1 MASSLVQLL
10 LFSCF
15 ISISFSVAQTS
26 SKPKALVLPVSKD
39 ATTLQY
45 VTQLNMGTP
54 LAHKDF
60 VVNLGGRHL
69 WMDCDD
75 GSYVSSTY
83 KQSLCGSAPC
93 SVAKATCSGACL
105 PGHHR
110 PGCNNETCYVL
121 SENTVRGGYE
131 VGDVSRDII
140 ALQSTDGVQAGST
153 VSISDFIF
161 ACANAWDLSSLA
173 GGAKG
178 MIGLGRERIALPTQL
193 SSAFG
198 GSFRRKFAICLP
210 STSKSSGV
218 MFFGDS
224 PYVFYPGYNTSKAID
239 VSSRFKHTRLYIN
252 TIFTGSSIVIRGPP
266 SPEYFVEVTSIM
278 VNKKPI
284 HVNSTLLEFK
294 ETGKGGTKISTVEPY
309 TKLETSIYKALV
321 KAFDEEIAVW
331 NVSKVAP
338 MAPFTDCYTIGNMG
352 MTPLGVGVPDIALV
366 FENNKNLYW
375 EMYGAN
381 SVVEV
386 SSDVVC
392 LAFLNAGDEPVITTP
407 IVIGAHQLQDNLLQF
422 DLASNRLAFTSTL
435 LWEEVECSNFKF

>member
-1 MASSLVQLL
+1 
-10 LFSCF
+10 
-15 ISISFSVAQTS
+15 
-26 SKPKALVLPVSKD
+26 
-39 ATTLQY
+39 
-45 VTQLNMGTP
+45 MGTP
-54 LAHKDF
+54 LARKDF
-60 VVNLGGRHL
+60 VVDIGGRHL

-75 GSYVSSTY
+75 GSYHSSTY
-83 KQSLCGSAPC
+83 KQSFCGSASC
-93 SVAKATCSGACL
+93 SVAKATCGGACL

-131 VGDVSRDII
+131 VGDVSRDTI
-140 ALQSTDGVQAGST
+140 ALQSTDGVKAGSS

-161 ACANAWDLSSLA
+161 ACANAWDLNSLA
-173 GGAKG
+173 SGAKG

-210 STSKSSGV
+210 STSKSNGV
-218 MFFGDS
+218 IFFGES

-239 VSSRFKHTRLYIN
+239 VSSRFQHTRLYLN
-252 TIFTGSSIVIRGPP
+252 TIFTGSSVVIRGPP
-266 SPEYFVEVTSIM
+266 SPEYFIKVTSIM

-284 HVNSTLLEFK
+284 PINSTLLEFK
-294 ETGKGGTKISTVEPY
+294 ETGKGGAKLSTVEPY

-338 MAPFTDCYTIGNMG
+338 TAPFTDCYTMGNMG
-352 MTPLGVGVPDIALV
+352 MTGLGVSVPDIALGL
-366 FENNKNLYW
+366 ENNKDLYW

-381 SVVEV
+381 SMVEL
-386 SSDVVC
+386 SKDVVC
-392 LAFLNAGDEPVITTP
+392 LAFLDGGDEPIITTP

-435 LWEEVECSNFKF
+435 LWEEVQCSNFKF